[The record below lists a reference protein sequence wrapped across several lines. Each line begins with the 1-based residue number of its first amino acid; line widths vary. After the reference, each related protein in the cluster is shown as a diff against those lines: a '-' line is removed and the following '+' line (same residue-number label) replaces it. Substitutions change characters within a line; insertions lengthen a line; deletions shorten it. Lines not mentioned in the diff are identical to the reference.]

1 MKKIVSLLLA
11 VLMVLSM
18 LPVMAFADELQQI
31 DLNAEEQQSEE
42 ENKAEEPESKM
53 KNAVLLTP
61 RGEEKWRNAVFV
73 QKIILILQK

>member
-31 DLNAEEQQSEE
+31 DLNAEEQ
-42 ENKAEEPESKM
+42 
-53 KNAVLLTP
+53 
-61 RGEEKWRNAVFV
+61 
-73 QKIILILQK
+73 